1 MAVVLNLLRR
11 DIEIIVNTR
20 LALFALEQV
29 AAPAICRP

>member
-1 MAVVLNLLRR
+1 MAVVLNLQKL

-20 LALFALEQV
+20 LARFAREQV